1 MRTRRTWRGRTPAP
15 RRRMVRVRLIL
26 ERTAALS
33 RGRRGAWAVGGALL
47 VVCALVAVWVF
58 GGGDDEAASPPDTRA
73 RPYQDVDAC
82 LLTGEDGI
90 EAGTPAAAAWEGMEA
105 ASSDTRAR
113 VTHVP
118 VMGAQTAA
126 NALPHLNGLIQRDC
140 EVVLATGRAQT
151 ETVRKAAGSHPRVRF
166 VVVGSEAVGRSV
178 ETGNLTVVAPGDEVP
193 DEVAKAVRRAVSAVQ
208 R

>member
-1 MRTRRTWRGRTPAP
+1 MRTRRAWRGRTPAP
-15 RRRMVRVRLIL
+15 RRRMPRVRVALASV
-26 ERTAALS
+26 AALS
-33 RGRRGAWAVGGALL
+33 RGRRGAWTAGGVLL

-58 GGGDDEAASPPDTRA
+58 GGDDEAASPPDARA
-73 RPYQDVDAC
+73 RQYRNVDAC

-90 EAGTPAAAAWEGMEA
+90 GAGTPAAAVWQGMEA
-105 ASSDTRAR
+105 FSGDTRVR

-118 VMGAQTAA
+118 VMGEQSAA

-151 ETVRKAAGSHPRVRF
+151 EAVRKAAAGHPRVRF
-166 VVVGSEAVGRSV
+166 VVVGPEARGGGA
-178 ETGNLTVVAPGDEVP
+178 EAGNVTAVAPGDDVP
-193 DEVAKAVRRAVSAVQ
+193 DEVAKAVRRAVNAVQ